1 MKVMAIRMPDELLDW
16 LRDEAARET
25 IRLKKVV
32 SMNSLAVEILTK
44 AMEQGRKGGK
54 GHGKG

>member
-1 MKVMAIRMPDELLDW
+1 MKTISIRMPEEVLDW

-25 IRLKKVV
+25 IRRKKVV
-32 SMNSLAVEILTK
+32 SMNGLAVEILTK

-54 GHGKG
+54 SHGKG